1 MPLFWGMENMEEKT
15 CLCALNRIFG
25 FEPKTAL
32 ALISHLGSASRVFML
47 TEKETDTLLGPYSR
61 HKGKI
66 CRKALDESADELERL
81 SAMGIQFC
89 GITEEDYPSL
99 LKECKDAPIGLYVRS
114 GTPASALWNGQSVAV
129 VGTRDI
135 SPYGKEWCRKLVK
148 GISFTDLRP
157 TIISGLALGVDIE
170 AHRTALE
177 HGLPTIAVMAT
188 GPESVYPHRHRETAE
203 RIASTPGCA
212 LITDYP
218 PGTAPLAIHF
228 LRRNRIIAGLSKAT
242 VLVES
247 KIRGGGMMTCTL
259 AFSYDRDV
267 YALPG
272 RADDIRSQGCNE
284 LIRKKIAEPIT
295 SASSLIEELGMKSVA
310 QPTRISDMER
320 LTRGYSGRISGGD
333 IRLMAQIMSAVRE
346 RRGITVEEIGT
357 ALGTG
362 YRKAAELAGI
372 LEIDGFI
379 VTDLLQRCSINPK
392 IM

>member
-1 MPLFWGMENMEEKT
+1 MEEKI

-32 ALISHLGSASRVFML
+32 ALISHLGSASGVFKL
-47 TEKETDTLLGPYSR
+47 TEKEIDTLLGPFSK

-66 CRKALDESADELERL
+66 CRKAFDESADELERL

-89 GITEEDYPSL
+89 GITEEGYPSL
-99 LKECKDAPIGLYVRS
+99 LKECKDAPIGLYIRS
-114 GTPASALWNGQSVAV
+114 GTPVSDLWSDHHVAV

-135 SPYGKEWCRKLVK
+135 SPYGKDWCRKLVR
-148 GISFTDLRP
+148 GLALTDHRP
-157 TIISGLALGVDIE
+157 TIVSGLALGVDIE

-188 GPESVYPHRHRETAE
+188 GPESVYPYRHRETAE

-228 LRRNRIIAGLSKAT
+228 LRRNRIIAGLSKAV

-247 KIRGGGMMTCTL
+247 KIKGGGMMTCRL

-267 YALPG
+267 YALMG
-272 RADDIRSQGCNE
+272 RADDTRSQGCNE
-284 LIRKKIAEPIT
+284 LIHRKIAEPIT
-295 SASSLIEELGMKSVA
+295 STASLIEELGMKSVA
-310 QPTRISDMER
+310 RPHQISDMER
-320 LTRGYSGRISGGD
+320 LRLGYAGRLGCEDIS
-333 IRLMAQIMSAVRE
+333 LMAQIMSAVRS
-346 RRGITVEEIGT
+346 RRGITVEELGI
-357 ALGTG
+357 ALGPG
-362 YRKAAELAGI
+362 YRKAAELTGI
-372 LEIDGFI
+372 LEIDGYI
-379 VTDLLQRCSINPK
+379 MTDLLQRCSINPK
-392 IM
+392 IV